1 MQEPISEDNRL
12 DDVTETG
19 RQPGPETRGNGAEEL
34 PGAAGS
40 RPAPSIGAGP
50 KNTWIIFGGV
60 GVAALIIVIGAVVG
74 GLYFLGD
81 DGPPSASSLSALVPE
96 DVEYIARWDV
106 QKVLEGEILE
116 GLDDPD
122 PEDWLEY
129 LTPAFGRRVE
139 VEPHHITT
147 YVKTEIES
155 WDVEMITGQFEYED
169 MRDDLDDMNYEE
181 GSYRGY
187 ELWTSGS
194 TGRTVALFEESSFVI
209 FSESES
215 PVKDVLNNLY
225 RDGGSL
231 AEAEDTDL
239 SQVLGQLGQGHAV
252 VASSK
257 EGACPV
263 RRCQAVGIALTG
275 YEFAEE
281 EATADYQLLFSS
293 ERAAEAAAEEYDEIS
308 DYFESLLDFEIY
320 DAEADGQFVYGT
332 GTGGSSFLGSLH

>member
-1 MQEPISEDNRL
+1 MQESPSEDKRP
-12 DDVTETG
+12 DGITETG
-19 RQPGPETRGNGAEEL
+19 EQPGPEPRGNGAEEL
-34 PGAAGS
+34 SGAS
-40 RPAPSIGAGP
+40 DSQLAPSSAAGP
-50 KNTWIIFGGV
+50 KRTWVIFGGV

-74 GLYFLGD
+74 GLYFLAD
-81 DGPPSASSLSALVPE
+81 DGPPSAGSLSALVPE
-96 DVEYIARWDV
+96 DVEYIARWDI

-129 LTPAFGRRVE
+129 LTPAFGRTVE
-139 VEPHHITT
+139 VEPYDITT
-147 YVKTEIES
+147 YVKTKIEG
-155 WDVEMITGQFEYED
+155 WDVEIITGQFEYED

-187 ELWTSGS
+187 ELWTSS
-194 TGRTVALFEESSFVI
+194 LTGWSMALFEEDGFAI

-215 PVKDVLNNLY
+215 PVKDVLSNLY

-231 AEAEDTDL
+231 EEADDTDL
-239 SQVLGQLGQGHAV
+239 SQVLEQLGQGHAV
-252 VASSK
+252 VASSE

-275 YEFAEE
+275 YEFDEE

-293 ERAAEAAAEEYDEIS
+293 DRAAEAAADEYDQIS
-308 DYFESLLDFEIY
+308 DYFEDLLEFEIY
-320 DAEADGQFVYGT
+320 DAEADGQFVYGS
-332 GTGGSSFLGSLH
+332 GTGGSRFLGSLH